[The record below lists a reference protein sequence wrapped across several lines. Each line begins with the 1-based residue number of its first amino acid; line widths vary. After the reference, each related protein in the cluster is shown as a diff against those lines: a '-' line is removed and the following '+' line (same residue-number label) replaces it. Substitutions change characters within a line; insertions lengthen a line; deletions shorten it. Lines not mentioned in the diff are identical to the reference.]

1 MTEFKH
7 ASKALQSLVN
17 HMIKNSIEFCMDMR
31 QDADPEEENMYTLRQ
46 IRDQVIWQASDLFAQ
61 ELDEPNAPVLIQ
73 GYIKEIVDAMDI
85 GVVMGYAAVK

>member
-31 QDADPEEENMYTLRQ
+31 QDEDLEEENKYTLRQ

-61 ELDEPNAPVLIQ
+61 ELDVPVAPDLIQ
-73 GYIKEIVDAMDI
+73 GYIKEIVDAMNI
-85 GVVMGYAAVK
+85 GVVMGYIEAK

>member
-7 ASKALQSLVN
+7 ASRAMQALVN
-17 HMIKNSIEFCMDMR
+17 QVIKSSIEFCMDMR
-31 QDADPEEENMYTLRQ
+31 QDGGAEDENMYTLRQ
-46 IRDQVIWQASDLFAQ
+46 IRNQVIWQASDLFAQ

-85 GVVMGYAAVK
+85 GAVMGYDEVK